1 MNQHSKWIAVALVL
15 LGIVLASIIANRVP
29 GQWDVTAAS
38 RYTLSEASHNLLDE
52 LSEPVRM
59 EFYFSRSV
67 EDLPIQFKNFAS
79 RVQNLLRQYQ
89 RASSGQLRLR
99 IIDPRPDT
107 DEEQE
112 AIRAGLRGQPVPSG
126 ANVFFGLRVL
136 QADSSASIPFFR
148 SEREPFLEYD
158 ISQLIYQVGQL
169 DKPRLGI
176 LSSLDLQDPPPQNP
190 MMPQQNQGDSG
201 YAFMDEIRNLYEVEI
216 IEGDDFPDDLHA
228 LLVLH
233 PQNLSEARQF
243 RIDQFVLSGKPV
255 LIAVDPSSYT
265 QRANQ
270 NQQQMM
276 MGQQPDVSSNLP
288 RLFDTWGLAFDPAR
302 VVGDRNLAA
311 EVSTRTGGAPLRY
324 PVWLNFQDIDSDSP
338 LLASLNS
345 LLLVEPGALR
355 LRDNAP
361 DSVQWDPLLQTT
373 SDAGTVPAS
382 LLAFP
387 NPERVGRSLQSD
399 KQAITLA
406 GILRGSFPTAFPDGP
421 PEKPTEDNPAD
432 SDNGNTNTES
442 TPLINP
448 DDQLTESNGTSTV
461 MVIADTDFLSD
472 QFAVRA
478 INMFGMRGLQ
488 PLNDNLALLNN
499 AVDSLA
505 GNPELMSLRGKGTGN
520 RPFTVVEKIERE
532 AQQDYEDQLQNL
544 EQRLSEVQT
553 RLQEL
558 QQTTA
563 DENQLVASPQTR
575 QAIEEFRLEEAEVRA
590 QQREI
595 RKKLR
600 EDIEALNL
608 RLALLNL
615 FTFPLLVGIGGLAF
629 FLKRNRS

>member
-15 LGIVLASIIANRVP
+15 LGIILASIIANRVP

-38 RYTLSEASHNLLDE
+38 RYTLSEASHNLLDD

-176 LSSLDLQDPPPQNP
+176 LSSLDLQAPPPQNP
-190 MMPQQNQGDSG
+190 MMPQQNQADSG

-216 IEGDDFPDDLHA
+216 IEGDEFPEDLHA

-276 MGQQPDVSSNLP
+276 MGQQPDVSSSLP

-311 EVSTRTGGAPLRY
+311 EVSTRAGSAPIRY
-324 PVWLNFQDIDSDSP
+324 PVWLNFQEIDSDSP

-373 SDAGTVPAS
+373 SDAGTVPTS

-399 KQAITLA
+399 KQALTLA
-406 GILRGSFPTAFPDGP
+406 GILRGAFTTAFPDGP
-421 PEKPTEDNPAD
+421 PEQPAGEDNAD
-432 SDNGNTNTES
+432 SEGDEVADP
-442 TPLINP
+442 PLIDP
-448 DDQLTESNGTSTV
+448 ADQLTESNGTSTV
-461 MVIADTDFLSD
+461 MVIADTDFFSD
-472 QFAVRA
+472 QFAVRV

-532 AQQDYEDQLQNL
+532 AQQDYEEQLQTL
-544 EQRLSEVQT
+544 EQRLSEVRS
-553 RLQEL
+553 RLREL
-558 QQTTA
+558 QQTTT
-563 DENQLVASPQTR
+563 DENQLVASPQTQ
-575 QAIEEFRLEEAEVRA
+575 QAIEDFRLEEAEVRA

-608 RLALLNL
+608 RLALINL

-629 FLKRNRS
+629 YLKRKRS